1 MSTAGELSQ
10 SEANLI
16 EELFA
21 SGLSLEVATFAVV
34 LLTRRYGRPFDA
46 LLAHVEEYA
55 ALSDPL
61 VRANAL
67 HELMARGWA
76 VEETVA
82 DSPPAIVAH
91 PDLKTYLLREVPDFV
106 GPVAPLVSPDE
117 VVSVLGHMGDLEV
130 FKSFARRLSEARSDI
145 AIPLF
150 MTFPPAHAV
159 NAMKECAT
167 RGVRVRVLMAEPHL
181 AERVRGG
188 DAAKIAMTRI
198 RAWRD
203 VVRSI
208 PEREHRA
215 NFEVR
220 LTSRAEDLTFA
231 SSFLTDG
238 RRLRLAIY
246 DNETQRSTDGVMLE
260 FRGDRTTNLAR
271 MFRVWFDEAWSGA
284 RPVERGEWPR
294 WILGRSWPVAI
305 FAAVSIAACV
315 VLLAGHSGLAS
326 LLGGGAVG
334 YAFQNT
340 DRVVDGLRRLPRR
353 IHMTP

>member
-10 SEANLI
+10 SEAKLI
-16 EELFA
+16 DELFA
-21 SGLSLEVATFAVV
+21 SGLSLGVATFAVV
-34 LLTRRYGRPFDA
+34 LLTRRYGRPFEA

-61 VRANAL
+61 IRTSAL
-67 HELMARGWA
+67 HELIARGWA
-76 VEETVA
+76 VEEEVA

-91 PDLKTYLLREVPDFV
+91 PDLEAYLLREVPEFV
-106 GPVAPLVSPDE
+106 GPIEPLVSPDA

-130 FKSFARRLSEARSDI
+130 FRTFARRLSEARSDI

-159 NAMKECAT
+159 SAMKDGAM
-167 RGVRVRVLMAEPHL
+167 RGVRVRILMADPHL
-181 AERVRGG
+181 AEKVRGG
-188 DAAKIAMTRI
+188 DAARIARTRI

-208 PEREHRA
+208 PRREHRA

-220 LTSRAEDLTFA
+220 LTRRAEDLAFA

-238 RRLRLAIY
+238 RRLRLVVY
-246 DNETQRSTDGVMLE
+246 DNKTQRSTDGVMLE
-260 FRGDRTTNLAR
+260 FRGDHTTNLAR
-271 MFRVWFDEAWSGA
+271 MFGTWFDEAWSSA
-284 RPVERGEWPR
+284 RPVERREWPR
-294 WILGRSWPVAI
+294 WVLGRWWPVAI
-305 FAAVSIAACV
+305 FAAVSIAACG
-315 VLLAGHSGLAS
+315 VLLAGHQGLAS

-334 YAFQNT
+334 YAFQHT
-340 DRVVDGLRRLPRR
+340 DRVVDGVRRLPRR
-353 IHMTP
+353 IRMTP

>member
-16 EELFA
+16 DELFS

-55 ALSDPL
+55 ALSDPVL
-61 VRANAL
+61 RTNAL
-67 HELMARGWA
+67 RELMARGWA
-76 VEETVA
+76 VEEAVD
-82 DSPPAIVAH
+82 DSPAAIVAH
-91 PDLKTYLLREVPDFV
+91 PDLHTYLLREVPDFG
-106 GPVAPLVSPDE
+106 GPIEPLVSPE
-117 VVSVLGHMGDLEV
+117 NVVSVLGHMGDLEV
-130 FKSFARRLSEARSDI
+130 FKTFARRLSEARSDI

-159 NAMKECAT
+159 NAMKDGAT
-167 RGVRVRVLMAEPHL
+167 RGVQVRVLMAEPHL
-181 AERVRGG
+181 AEKVRGG
-188 DAAKIAMTRI
+188 DAARIARTRI

-220 LTSRAEDLTFA
+220 LTSRAEDLAFA

-238 RRLRLAIY
+238 RRLRLVVY

-260 FRGDRTTNLAR
+260 FRGDRTTNLTR
-271 MFRVWFDEAWSGA
+271 MFGTWFDEAWVRA
-284 RPVERGEWPR
+284 RPVERSAWAR
-294 WILGRSWPVAI
+294 WTLGRWSPVAI
-305 FAAVSIAACV
+305 FATVSVVACG
-315 VLLAGHSGLAS
+315 VLLAGHQGLAS
-326 LLGGGAVG
+326 LLAGGGIG
-334 YAFQNT
+334 YAFQHT
-340 DRVVDGLRRLPRR
+340 DRIVQGVRRLPRR
-353 IHMTP
+353 IRMTP